1 MMKVRK
7 MLKIMLLVAVMMIG
21 MTFTTNAATKSNEQI
36 ALDYCAKYCVNYE
49 AEVVGYNHVPTNRTD
64 SQFVYIEKIKTKSLG
79 NRWGRTRDGYKVEY
93 NKPVK
98 KGKTEIVYLIYN
110 PESDACD
117 DIMCKVANKKM
128 KADKV
133 KLYRHVNCVNCDG
146 TSSDCVY
153 YIHNLHRHMTEQEII
168 DFEESEWDR
177 YSDYEMGVDSYEN

>member
-7 MLKIMLLVAVMMIG
+7 MLKIMLLVVVMMLG
-21 MTFTTNAATKSNEQI
+21 VTFTADAATKTNEQI
-36 ALDYCAKYCVNYE
+36 ALDYCNKYCVNYE
-49 AEVVGYNHVPTNRTD
+49 TKVVGYNHVPAHRTD
-64 SQFVYIEKIKTKSLG
+64 SQCVYIEKIKTKSLG
-79 NRWGRTRDGYKVEY
+79 NRWGRTCDGYKVKY

-98 KGKTEIVYLIYN
+98 KGKTEIVYLIYS

-117 DIMCKVANKKM
+117 DVICKVANKKM

-133 KLYRHVNCVNCDG
+133 KMYRHVHCVNCDG

-153 YIHNLHRHMTEQEII
+153 YIHNLHRHMTEQEIA

-177 YSDYEMGVDSYEN
+177 YSE

>member
-133 KLYRHVNCVNCDG
+133 KIYRHVNCVNCDG

-153 YIHNLHRHMTEQEII
+153 YIHNLHRHMTEQEIAE
-168 DFEESEWDR
+168 FEESEWDR
-177 YSDYEMGVDSYEN
+177 YSE

>member
-7 MLKIMLLVAVMMIG
+7 MLKIMLLVAVIMIG

-133 KLYRHVNCVNCDG
+133 KIYRHVNCVNCDG

-177 YSDYEMGVDSYEN
+177 YSE

>member
-7 MLKIMLLVAVMMIG
+7 MLKIMLLVAVIMIG

-98 KGKTEIVYLIYN
+98 KGRTEIVYLIYN

-133 KLYRHVNCVNCDG
+133 KIYRHVNCVNCDG

-177 YSDYEMGVDSYEN
+177 YSE

>member
-133 KLYRHVNCVNCDG
+133 KIYRHVNCVNCDG

-153 YIHNLHRHMTEQEII
+153 YIHNLHRHMTEQEIAE
-168 DFEESEWDR
+168 FEESEWDR

>member
-79 NRWGRTRDGYKVEY
+79 NRWGKTRDGYKVEY

-177 YSDYEMGVDSYEN
+177 YSE

>member
-79 NRWGRTRDGYKVEY
+79 NRWGKTRDGYKVEY
-93 NKPVK
+93 NKTVK

-133 KLYRHVNCVNCDG
+133 KIYRHVNCVNCDG
-146 TSSDCVY
+146 TSNDCVY
-153 YIHNLHRHMTEQEII
+153 YIHNLHRHMTEQEIA

-177 YSDYEMGVDSYEN
+177 YSE